1 MPTFFPEVNDPQSTD
16 SMNRSLQ
23 KINGLLLAP
32 DSGTYFSSANTVG
45 GKFEALQILTEAK
58 FSLLAGNLSGI
69 ANATVGSAIA
79 IPAGTILY
87 GEFTAILLHS
97 GSGIAYSR

>member
-16 SMNRSLQ
+16 STNRSLQ

-32 DSGTYFSSANTVG
+32 VSGTYFSGGTIT
-45 GKFEALQILTEAK
+45 GKFEALQILTETK
-58 FSLLAGNLSGI
+58 FSVLVGNLSGI
-69 ANATVGSAIA
+69 ASGSSGSAIA

-87 GEFTAILLHS
+87 GEFTVIALHS
-97 GSGIAYSR
+97 GSGIAYTR

>member
-16 SMNRSLQ
+16 STNRSLQ

-32 DSGTYFSSANTVG
+32 VSGTYFTTNTTT
-45 GKFEALQILTEAK
+45 GKFEAIQILTETK
-58 FSLLAGNLSGI
+58 FATLTGNLSGI
-69 ANATVGSAIA
+69 ANISSGSAVA

-87 GEFTAILLHS
+87 GEFTLIAAHS
-97 GSGIAYSR
+97 GSGIAYTR